1 MGCQVLAEQDGL
13 EGQVGVGAMEL
24 QMELGFGYTEAEPP
38 SRHLSV
44 DVEDA
49 VGYGRINSD
58 GEVQARDRNLGF
70 TSV

>member
-1 MGCQVLAEQDGL
+1 M
-13 EGQVGVGAMEL
+13 GVGAMEL
-24 QMELGFGYTEAEPP
+24 QMELGFGYAAAEPP

-58 GEVQARDRNLGF
+58 GEVQARDINLGF
-70 TSV
+70 ITI